1 MRRLWLVLIEPIKK
15 RNFRK
20 LRSYTISS
28 NPSNSVRIFYFGLY
42 IISNEY
48 LADGLDAESS

>member
-1 MRRLWLVLIEPIKK
+1 MIFNYIIQL
-15 RNFRK
+15 F
-20 LRSYTISS
+20 

-48 LADGLDAESS
+48 LAELVDAIGTDRCVHAVNG